1 MVLWSP
7 KKLCKPPASCN
18 HSGLN
23 KNYHNNNNKLVFQGC
38 SECNREDSRSRYS
51 TKYQRSTSGESNK
64 YNKQNEQ
71 KKKYNPRLVILLQ
84 NFVWNVYMLVRSPP
98 IKRKIYYTYM
108 GSRLAQKLEINENHL
123 ECIVDLLE
131 ILKYTG

>member
-38 SECNREDSRSRYS
+38 SECNREGSRSRYS

-71 KKKYNPRLVILLQ
+71 KKIQ
-84 NFVWNVYMLVRSPP
+84 SQISHFTS
-98 IKRKIYYTYM
+98 
-108 GSRLAQKLEINENHL
+108 KLHL
-123 ECIVDLLE
+123 ECIYVGEVATNQTKDILYIYGVSFSTE
-131 ILKYTG
+131 IGDQ